1 MGAEWG
7 THSAAEHEREGSVL
21 LMEDKKVIEHGFEV
35 GSLKLEP
42 LTFWEGVAMIVG
54 TDIGSGVLAL
64 AYGARKAGWPIL
76 VFWLII
82 TAIFTTISMLYTVE
96 TTLRTRNS
104 LDRKSVV

>member
-1 MGAEWG
+1 
-7 THSAAEHEREGSVL
+7 
-21 LMEDKKVIEHGFEV
+21 MEDKKVIEHGFEV

-82 TAIFTTISMLYTVE
+82 TAIFTTISMLYTV
-96 TTLRTRNS
+96 S